1 MLCNIIIMIIRYDN
15 LKMLEVIFNYVS
27 IEIKHKI
34 VNKMLFSQPFCRI
47 SKIPSVFYL
56 LLIESI

>member
-1 MLCNIIIMIIRYDN
+1 MSIRYDN
-15 LKMLEVIFNYVS
+15 LKMLEVIFSYVS
-27 IEIKHKI
+27 IEIKHKV
-34 VNKMLFSQPFCRI
+34 VNKIFFSQAFCRI